1 MHPSSSPCTPAR
13 FRFPAAAT
21 ALVGALGLLSAA
33 ALQAEPP
40 EDPATID
47 VGHPTGHVHDH
58 ANQTWP
64 PQPPGMQN
72 ALPLNNP
79 GTERS
84 LAQARQT
91 RSSAR
96 ERLAEARADVRQ
108 ALGSRHTQAQLIEGR
123 DKSGAERPSRLM
135 YFSHAQNRTVEV
147 TVDGQQVRRVRSI
160 QPAVYQP
167 EIDDVEAAEAEGIA
181 RAHFAAGGQAR
192 VAALQAFA
200 ILAYQPG
207 GKGFYATRVLY
218 ISFHR
223 NSDAPPEYV
232 AWVDLTQRRVLR
244 SRQEGQ

>member
-1 MHPSSSPCTPAR
+1 MNSSSSPRAAAR
-13 FRFPAAAT
+13 FRLPAAAS
-21 ALVGALGLLSAA
+21 ALFGALGLLSAA
-33 ALQAEPP
+33 ALRAGPP

-58 ANQTWP
+58 GNQSWP

-72 ALPLNNP
+72 PVTLNSP
-79 GTERS
+79 GIERS
-84 LAQARQT
+84 LAAARQT
-91 RSSAR
+91 RAASR
-96 ERLAEARADVRQ
+96 ERMALARADVRQ
-108 ALGSRHTQAQLIEGR
+108 ALGTRHTKAQLIEGR
-123 DKSGAERPSRLM
+123 DKAGAERPSRLM
-135 YFSHAQNRTVEV
+135 YFSHSQNRTVEV
-147 TVDGQQVRRVRSI
+147 TVDGQRVRSVRSI
-160 QPAVYQP
+160 EPAVYQP

-181 RAHFAAGGQAR
+181 RAHFAADGQAR
-192 VAALQAFA
+192 VAARQAFA

>member
-1 MHPSSSPCTPAR
+1 MNSNSPPRTPAR
-13 FRFPAAAT
+13 FRLPAAAG
-21 ALVGALGLLSAA
+21 ALVSALGLLSAA
-33 ALQAEPP
+33 ALLAGPP

-72 ALPLNNP
+72 ALTLNSL
-79 GTERS
+79 GAERS
-84 LAQARQT
+84 RAAARQARAA
-91 RSSAR
+91 SR
-96 ERLAEARADVRQ
+96 ERMAVARADVRQ
-108 ALGSRHTQAQLIEGR
+108 ALGTRYTQAQLIEGR
-123 DKSGAERPSRLM
+123 DKAGAELPSRLV
-135 YFSHAQNRTVEV
+135 YFSHSQNRTVEV
-147 TVDGQQVRRVRSI
+147 TVLGQQVRTVRSI
-160 QPAVYQP
+160 EPAVYQP
-167 EIDDVEAAEAEGIA
+167 EIDDAEAAEAEAIA
-181 RAHFAAGGQAR
+181 RADFAAGGQTR

-200 ILAYQPG
+200 ILAYPPR
-207 GKGFYATRVLY
+207 GKGFYPTRVLY